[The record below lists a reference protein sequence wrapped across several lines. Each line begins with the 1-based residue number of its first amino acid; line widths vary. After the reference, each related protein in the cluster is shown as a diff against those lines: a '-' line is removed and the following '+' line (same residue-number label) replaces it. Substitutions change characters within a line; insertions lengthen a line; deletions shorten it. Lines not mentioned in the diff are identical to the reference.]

1 MAGSQFLTP
10 RSVRPSRPKRR
21 FTLAQANSSL
31 PLVRR
36 IVTDIVRT
44 HAEALK
50 AQSDL
55 RHVPSGKAQQEVQ
68 SRLERH
74 LEHLEDFVDELTEVG
89 CELKD
94 YRMGLIDFTGR
105 HKGRDVCLCWKLGE
119 ETVGYWHEMDAGFA
133 GRQPIKTLR
142 ETD

>member
-10 RSVRPSRPKRR
+10 KSVRRSRPKRR
-21 FTLAQANSSL
+21 FTLAQANSTL

-36 IVTDIVRT
+36 IVGDIVRT
-44 HAEALK
+44 HGEALK

-55 RHVPSGKAQQEVQ
+55 EHVPAGTTPQDIQR
-68 SRLERH
+68 RLESH